1 MFRHTNIIMFTEPY
15 MQRALLA
22 ALLLGPL
29 CALLGVFVTA
39 RRMSFFSDTIA
50 HAALAGIAL
59 GLWMGLFDPTIPMVL
74 VSLLVAASIL
84 WLKETTELLS
94 DTIMAL
100 LLSGSVAIGI
110 IILSLLKGSRGQIHS
125 YLFGDILAITPQDVW
140 VAGAFFLV
148 IGAGILFGLSALAL
162 LTAHEEMAHVCG
174 VRVRLLNYLFVLVL
188 TVTVALSIR
197 LLGIILVTSLLVIPP
212 AAARSLSRNLRQQ
225 ILFSLLIGLGGSL
238 GGVILSYQLDVPCGP
253 TIVLSCIALFFLS
266 LVLRQRHPE
275 RRPAATSP

>member
-74 VSLLVAASIL
+74 VSLLVAAAIL
-84 WLKETTELLS
+84 WLKEKTELLS

-100 LLSGSVAIGI
+100 LLSGSVAVGI

-140 VAGAFFLV
+140 MAGGLFFI
-148 IGAGILFGLSALAL
+148 IGAGIFAGLSSLTL

-174 VRVRLLNYLFVLVL
+174 VRVRPLNYLFVLVL

-212 AAARSLSRNLRQQ
+212 AAAWCVSRNLRQQ
-225 ILFSLLIGLGGSL
+225 ILFSLLIGLSGSV

-253 TIVLSCIALFFLS
+253 TIVLSCIALFFLA
-266 LVLRQRHPE
+266 LFIRVWRPE
-275 RRPAATSP
+275 RQLAPASP